1 MKNYILAIFIAS
13 LLGCASVIPNIEP
26 VTGEVASLIVERE
39 DESKDNLYIKANSWA
54 VDTFVSAESVIEF
67 QDKEAGVIKG
77 KYLIEIVNGIYY
89 LDIKTTITIQAKDN
103 RCRILLTD
111 PLMRFTG
118 DVLNGTYR
126 YSKPYNPINTQAVLD
141 QSKSHWDKLI
151 ISFKQAMEKEIPSW

>member
-118 DVLNGTYR
+118 DVFASGDGPRGRTGG
-126 YSKPYNPINTQAVLD
+126 
-141 QSKSHWDKLI
+141 
-151 ISFKQAMEKEIPSW
+151 IPPCKVRVFIQPESW